1 MLISSTQHEEI
12 RRTTGRRWE
21 SIVGQTAEFCRGFV
35 ELQGIEELGDSHGK
49 YGKKR
54 ALDTAWTV

>member
-21 SIVGQTAEFCRGFV
+21 A
-35 ELQGIEELGDSHGK
+35 LLGKLRSFAVDSLSFKGSKNSAIHMGNMEK
-49 YGKKR
+49 SV
-54 ALDTAWTV
+54 L